1 MSMISECD
9 RRTEARDLLVVQAA
23 QEQIEHLQVYELLTS
38 SRRIAMKTK
47 YGIEGVT
54 RRMGKDH
61 DIRTF

>member
-54 RRMGKDH
+54 RRKGKDN